1 MGAAS
6 LKRPQIKKIKGR
18 RGAVGPPPSLLDLR
32 PPRHLRPAGIDLR
45 GPSPPSR
52 TPPSPPLEGH
62 AHSVVEFRDCLAS
75 ERIVVVVGF
84 LDRECDLAFV
94 ALLTSFVV
102 SSNMHTVMNQHTTST
117 VLHYII

>member
-45 GPSPPSR
+45 EGGVSL
-52 TPPSPPLEGH
+52 PPSPPRLK
-62 AHSVVEFRDCLAS
+62 AM
-75 ERIVVVVGF
+75 RI
-84 LDRECDLAFV
+84 
-94 ALLTSFVV
+94 AL
-102 SSNMHTVMNQHTTST
+102 
-117 VLHYII
+117 